1 MGRKK
6 KLGLTIFSLLLWAQL
21 VFSVGIT
28 VWRYWLVGT
37 GGAELFV
44 AESAQ
49 QVEPLLGAVD
59 DQCPAG
65 SYLIYFGDEAAYYY
79 ARYQLYPRSLTWS
92 RFEREVANES
102 ILENFVSD
110 FLAEVDSDACLL
122 FDYLPSTPLTMGE
135 RLLVNGE
142 QVLYVVSK

>member
-44 AESAQ
+44 AASMQ
-49 QVEPLLGAVD
+49 HVEPLLGAVD

-65 SYLIYFGDEAAYYY
+65 SHLIYFGDEAAFYY
-79 ARYQLYPRSLTWS
+79 ARYQLYPRSLAWS
-92 RFEREVANES
+92 RFEQEIADES
-102 ILENFVSD
+102 ILESYVSD
-110 FLAEVDSDACLL
+110 FLVELDSDTCLL
-122 FDYLPSTPLTMGE
+122 FDYMPSTPLTMGE
-135 RLLVNGE
+135 RFVVNGE

>member
-1 MGRKK
+1 MGRKI
-6 KLGLTIFSLLLWAQL
+6 KLGLTVFSLLLWAQL

-44 AESAQ
+44 AASMQ
-49 QVEPLLGAVD
+49 HVEPLLGAVD

-65 SYLIYFGDEAAYYY
+65 SHLIYFGDEAAFYY
-79 ARYQLYPRSLTWS
+79 ARYQLYPRSLTRS
-92 RFEREVANES
+92 RFEPKVANES
-102 ILENFVSD
+102 ILESFVGD
-110 FLAEVDSDACLL
+110 FLAELDSDACLL
-122 FDYLPSTPLTMGE
+122 FDYLPSTPLTVGE
-135 RLLVNGE
+135 RLIVNGE